1 MKKYTNNKLTKA
13 ICITLILAMSTPVVF
28 ALPPDPDNAA
38 LLYYQAF
45 LLYPQAD
52 DSTRNLLRDLSRG
65 QTDPNEK
72 VME

>member
-1 MKKYTNNKLTKA
+1 
-13 ICITLILAMSTPVVF
+13 MSTPLVF

-52 DSTRNLLRDLSRG
+52 DSTRDLLRDQNYQVR
-65 QTDPNEK
+65 
-72 VME
+72 